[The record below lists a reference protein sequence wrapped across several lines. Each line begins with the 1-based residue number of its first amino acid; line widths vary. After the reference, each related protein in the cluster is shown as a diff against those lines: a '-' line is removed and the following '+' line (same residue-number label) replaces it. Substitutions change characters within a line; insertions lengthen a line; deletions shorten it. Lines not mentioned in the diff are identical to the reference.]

1 MGLPQAPEAKLY
13 YRAAKLR
20 YEEAVVLLKAEKSV
34 GAVYLAGYTVECYLK
49 AMILNGVSPHLRKR
63 LRAELHGRRAH
74 DIEWLK
80 GLYRRHVWAA
90 IPPDIIRQLT
100 RVAFWDT
107 DLRYAT
113 VLREP
118 RGAEGFMNSVV
129 AIANWADGRM

>member
-1 MGLPQAPEAKLY
+1 MGLPQAPEARLY

-20 YEEAVVLLKAEKSV
+20 FEEAVVLLKAEKTV
-34 GAVYLAGYTVECYLK
+34 GAVYLAGFTVECYLK
-49 AMILNGVSPHLRKR
+49 ALILNGVSLPFRKR
-63 LRAELHGRRAH
+63 LLAEFRGRRAH

-80 GLYRRHVWAA
+80 GLYRRHVRAV
-90 IPPDIIRQLT
+90 IPPELIRRLT

-113 VLREP
+113 VFRESG
-118 RGAEGFMNSVV
+118 GADGFMKSVV